1 MTTQDLKQKPGTG
14 AVKHGNI
21 NKGKKMTESQNT
33 RLDRI
38 EEKIDKLSEA
48 MISLARAEEKLIA
61 MEQKYTAQYERMN
74 RFSEKLDD
82 IERIVQDNSRTV
94 SLIEKLVGAAI
105 LAAVGAW
112 ATQYFM

>member
-1 MTTQDLKQKPGTG
+1 
-14 AVKHGNI
+14 
-21 NKGKKMTESQNT
+21 MTESQNT

-38 EEKIDKLSEA
+38 EEKIDRLSDA

-61 MEQKYTAQYERMN
+61 MEQKYASQYDRMN
-74 RFSEKLDD
+74 RFSEKLDT
-82 IERIVQDNSRTV
+82 IERMVQDNSRTV
-94 SLIEKLVGAAI
+94 SIIEKLVGAAV